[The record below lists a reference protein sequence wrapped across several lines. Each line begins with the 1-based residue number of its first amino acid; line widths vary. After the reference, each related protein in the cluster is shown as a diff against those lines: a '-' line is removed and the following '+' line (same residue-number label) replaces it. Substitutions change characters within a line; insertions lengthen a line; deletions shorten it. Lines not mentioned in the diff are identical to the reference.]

1 MSNNEV
7 VRHLKCF
14 VARKLHIAIRRTRLP
29 VTTPNSN
36 YVRHNKR
43 KKWLDGNRDITSG
56 EAGPLAVACPR
67 QADQHGYTLPAPGNH
82 PLSTRSGALTTVF
95 CLLLASY

>member
-1 MSNNEV
+1 MARQITEGMSNNEV

-29 VTTPNSN
+29 ATTPSSN
-36 YVRHNKR
+36 YARHNKR

-56 EAGPLAVACPR
+56 EAGVL
-67 QADQHGYTLPAPGNH
+67 GGGLPP
-82 PLSTRSGALTTVF
+82 
-95 CLLLASY
+95 AS